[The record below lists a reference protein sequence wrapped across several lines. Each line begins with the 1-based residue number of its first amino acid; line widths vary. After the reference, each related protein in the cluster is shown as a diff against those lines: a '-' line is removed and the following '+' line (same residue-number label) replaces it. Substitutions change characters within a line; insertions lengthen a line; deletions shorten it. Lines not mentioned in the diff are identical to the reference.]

1 MNNDYLKLAAE
12 AYMAGADLRKRRAR
26 YKHFTYGQQWDDP
39 VAGPSGEMI
48 TEGELASANGNRPL
62 TNNMIRQMVKCV
74 VGNFRNSLPQAG
86 NNAVAVEPEVA
97 MRNSLDE
104 LDSRM
109 LEEFL
114 ISGCAIQRVV
124 TEHRLG
130 GCGVW
135 VDNVSPEMFFVNPF
149 RDARALDIELVGMLH
164 DMSRR
169 EVLMRFGSSS
179 PAKAKWLNG
188 IYDRLEGASHPG
200 LGSEISSDF
209 YSAASGRCRVIEV
222 WTLESRNIV
231 KCHDR
236 KSASLFSILPSQAQ
250 TVRRINSERRK
261 ANEPEIELRPRT
273 TMRWHCRFFAP
284 GGELLDE
291 FDSPY
296 GHGSHPF
303 MVKMY
308 PLIDGE
314 VHSFVEDVVDQ
325 QRYVNRLITLMD
337 HVLGSS
343 AKGVLLFPVDQKPDG
358 ITWRDIGRMWADTN
372 SVIPYQ
378 RTAAGV
384 EPRQVVGSGEH
395 SGAGQLLDI
404 ELKLLQQISGV
415 SGALQGQLARTD
427 SSAALFEAQTRNAS
441 VALRDLL
448 DTFHSF
454 LQQRNIKIAQT

>member
-1 MNNDYLKLAAE
+1 
-12 AYMAGADLRKRRAR
+12 
-26 YKHFTYGQQWDDP
+26 
-39 VAGPSGEMI
+39 
-48 TEGELASANGNRPL
+48 
-62 TNNMIRQMVKCV
+62 
-74 VGNFRNSLPQAG
+74 
-86 NNAVAVEPEVA
+86 
-97 MRNSLDE
+97 
-104 LDSRM
+104 
-109 LEEFL
+109 
-114 ISGCAIQRVV
+114 
-124 TEHRLG
+124 
-130 GCGVW
+130 
-135 VDNVSPEMFFVNPF
+135 
-149 RDARALDIELVGMLH
+149 
-164 DMSRR
+164 
-169 EVLMRFGSSS
+169 
-179 PAKAKWLNG
+179 
-188 IYDRLEGASHPG
+188 
-200 LGSEISSDF
+200 
-209 YSAASGRCRVIEV
+209 
-222 WTLESRNIV
+222 
-231 KCHDR
+231 
-236 KSASLFSILPSQAQ
+236 
-250 TVRRINSERRK
+250 
-261 ANEPEIELRPRT
+261 
-273 TMRWHCRFFAP
+273 
-284 GGELLDE
+284 
-291 FDSPY
+291 
-296 GHGSHPF
+296 

-415 SGALQGQLARTD
+415 SGALQGQLARSD